1 MIAWYEVTVGDV
13 KQYERSDKDVDFFFG
28 QIIGLI
34 WKEGR
39 ELSLR
44 QLAVLLVCEAASEPQ
59 TIRELA
65 LLLKVC
71 KPVVT
76 RAVDRLEKE
85 QLVERQPDPRDGRSI
100 LIVLTS
106 SGHHYCLQ
114 FFGRAEQGSVATVQ
128 AQDIQSC
135 P

>member
-1 MIAWYEVTVGDV
+1 MAVDDV
-13 KQYERSDKDVDFFFG
+13 KQYERSDEEVDFFFG
-28 QIIGLI
+28 QIIALI
-34 WKEGR
+34 WREGR

-44 QLAVLLVCEAASEPQ
+44 QLAVLLACEAASAPQ

-76 RAVDRLEKE
+76 RAVDRLEQE

-106 SGHHYCLQ
+106 SGRQYCLQ
-114 FFGRAEQGSVATVQ
+114 FFGCAEQGSVATVQ
-128 AQDIQSC
+128 ELDIQSC
-135 P
+135 R